1 MFSGLLR
8 KRMILQEQD
17 KFDQTSIIVEPFVQ
31 ENGEDFYNPMRGE
44 TMKSVDPL
52 STPLRLLKEGLRG
65 VDQLADNQRQSL
77 LRAGW
82 LIEDSGEDLARRFR
96 LKIATVEA
104 SSVCN
109 QACYFCPVST
119 NRRDA
124 ESMSLEFY
132 ERVVE
137 QVAQFRETLDGVFMI
152 NYNEP
157 TVDPRFLDQVKILT
171 KHGLK
176 AAVNTNGNGLM
187 PSVVDEVMKLGGL
200 GYLSVNLS
208 TIDKENYIR
217 DRGRDHLDKVLR
229 NLDYVKNLPLAAQM
243 DIAVLGEEDE
253 EHERQFDG
261 ISKRFEGSH
270 FTVKKFPIMNRGG
283 WIEKG
288 NRPPEAIR
296 ELGGCE
302 NLGSR
307 PIEHVHINPK
317 GECIMC
323 CQDYGND
330 YVIGDLRESDLADI
344 LSGDKAATIR
354 RQVYGMEEAPD
365 DFLCRRCTFAL
376 CKSRTGNIR
385 ESVSANA

>member
-1 MFSGLLR
+1 MTF
-8 KRMILQEQD
+8 KEQV
-17 KFDQTSIIVEPFVQ
+17 KSYRASLIVEPFLQ
-31 ENGEDFYNPMRGE
+31 LHGGIFYNPMRGE
-44 TMKSVDPL
+44 RLKLSDPL
-52 STPLRLLKEGLRG
+52 ATPLRLLMEGVRE
-65 VDQLADNQRQSL
+65 VDQLDEVQKRL
-77 LRAGW
+77 LLEAGW
-82 LIEDSGEDLARRFR
+82 LIEDGGEDLARRFR
-96 LKIATVEA
+96 LKIATIEA

-119 NRRDA
+119 DRRAA

-157 TVDPRFLDQVKILT
+157 TVDPRFLDQVRILT
-171 KHGLK
+171 RHGLK
-176 AAVNTNGNGLM
+176 AAVNTNGSGLK
-187 PSVVDEVMKLGGL
+187 PAVVDEILKLGGL

-208 TIDKENYIR
+208 TIDRENYIR
-217 DRGRDHLDKVLR
+217 DRGRDHLDKVLQ
-229 NLDYVKNLPLAAQM
+229 NLDYVKNFQIAAQM

-253 EHERQFDG
+253 EHERQFTG
-261 ISKRFEGSH
+261 ITRRFEGSC

-288 NRPPEAIR
+288 NRPPEPIR
-296 ELGGCE
+296 ALGGCE

-330 YVIGDLRESDLADI
+330 YVIGDLRESDLTDI
-344 LSGDKAATIR
+344 LSGDRAATIR
-354 RQVYGMEEAPD
+354 RQVYGLEEAPD

-376 CKSRTGNIR
+376 CKSRVRGMHKTA
-385 ESVSANA
+385 SATV